1 MLSDFAV
8 NFDKALLS
16 VQSGGEETTST
27 PTAKTEKDQSVLDSM
42 LLEELSET
50 KARVD
55 KLEALNSAIMTRSG
69 QMESTV
75 AILQK
80 ERDEVRQSN
89 DRLKMEL
96 KMAQMEAEHATR
108 LMQDKAASLEE
119 MQMEIEMVTQANAK
133 AHIRAA
139 KGEEVVN
146 SLKSDRQR
154 IQQLESQVKALEEWA
169 QASAESKRLVQERCI
184 ILESKLKQAQTSTI
198 DENSKEKVLFSKNG
212 SFVIGA
218 GDNDFAII
226 ELGHLAGTQDT
237 RFIILRWKFDCEVGR
252 EIGFNILKGK
262 CRTASERKN
271 GDYLIKERLII
282 GGAGGDT
289 EGAFNNSDYAC
300 TLVWTNEK
308 SWIRPRTIKYSVDV
322 VALK

>member
-8 NFDKALLS
+8 NFDRALLS

-27 PTAKTEKDQSVLDSM
+27 PTTKIEKDQSALDSM

-50 KARVD
+50 KARVE
-55 KLEALNSAIMTRSG
+55 KLETLNSALMTRSG
-69 QMESTV
+69 QMESTMGM
-75 AILQK
+75 LQK
-80 ERDEVRQSN
+80 ERDEIRQNS

-119 MQMEIEMVTQANAK
+119 MQMEINLVTKANAK

-169 QASAESKRLVQERCI
+169 QASAESKRLIQERCI
-184 ILESKLKQAQTSTI
+184 MLESKLKQSQTSQV
-198 DENSKEKVLFSKNG
+198 DENSDESVLISRNG
-212 SFVIGA
+212 SLIIGA
-218 GDNDFAII
+218 GDKDIAIV
-226 ELGHLAGTQDT
+226 ELGQISATQDT
-237 RFIILRWKFDCEVGR
+237 RFVVLRWKFDCEVGR
-252 EIGFNILKGK
+252 EIGFSILKGK
-262 CRTASERKN
+262 CHTATAQKKA
-271 GDYLIKERLII
+271 DYLIKDRLIVS
-282 GGAGGDT
+282 GAGGET
-289 EGAFNNSDYAC
+289 EGAFNNVDSAC
-300 TLVWTNEK
+300 TLLWANS
-308 SWIRPRTIKYSVDV
+308 SWIRPRTVKYSVDV